1 MRMLTLAVLVAGG
14 LSAAPAV
21 AHPDWWDQRDRP
33 GDFRCDAYWDRGRT
47 DCDAAWRTR
56 YLAHDRAYDYGHG
69 YGYRQGRGRHV
80 EPRPRHAP
88 PVYRDPAR
96 IDWCAWRFRSYDP
109 RTGYYLT
116 YSGRYRFC
124 G

>member
-1 MRMLTLAVLVAGG
+1 MRRTPLVIAAVLTAVT
-14 LSAAPAV
+14 AATPAV

-56 YLAHDRAYDYGHG
+56 GLASERGVQPYGH
-69 YGYRQGRGRHV
+69 YGPHHPV
-80 EPRPRHAP
+80 PRPRHAP
-88 PVYRDPAR
+88 PVHRDPAR
-96 IDWCAWRFRSYDP
+96 MDWCAWRFRSYDP

-116 YSGRYRFC
+116 YSGHYRFC